1 MTGDP
6 AGEAPD
12 RKLRADAERNRRQL
26 LDTAALA
33 LAEKGLDVP
42 ISYIAREAGL
52 GKGTV
57 FRRFPSKES
66 LVLAVVMDRLGALV
80 DLGDDLAA
88 GEPDPAE
95 ALRRFLSAGIQLV
108 AENRGVCEAVYGP
121 LGAGPELPAVYG
133 RITEIMRGLAT
144 RAQEAGSLRAD
155 VTAEDLV
162 LLQRGV
168 AQTAAP
174 LRDSDPQLWRRY
186 LDLLWDGLRPAAA
199 GPLYGNAPT
208 FAWDSAEG
216 SEDAG

>member
-1 MTGDP
+1 VTGEQP
-6 AGEAPD
+6 G
-12 RKLRADAERNRRQL
+12 RKLRADAVRNRRQL

-66 LVLAVVMDRLGALV
+66 LVLAVVMDRLGALIEF
-80 DLGDDLAA
+80 GDALSD
-88 GEPDPAE
+88 EPDPAQ
-95 ALRRFLSAGIQLV
+95 ALHRFVSAGVQLV
-108 AENRGVCEAVYGP
+108 AENRGVCEAVYGS
-121 LGAGPELPAVYG
+121 LGAGPELPAVYD
-133 RITEIMRGLAT
+133 RIVEIMRELVV
-144 RAQEAGSLRAD
+144 RAQAVGSLRDD

-174 LRDSDPQLWRRY
+174 LRAADPELWRRY

-199 GPLYGNAPT
+199 GPLHGSAPVFPRRT
-208 FAWDSAEG
+208 AEIPAEAPASAV
-216 SEDAG
+216 